1 MTAIRLGSEGLACH
15 RGRAAAASS
24 RAEERGATTSNI
36 PLESIV
42 LDSDIGPSMMLRR
55 VAENCERLGLHRS
68 RRPGRP
74 PSGWATKARQ
84 KLRPRKLLR
93 SFAPL
98 GGRRRVR
105 SHVSSLVE
113 FTTDSIEQED
123 ARGLVKI
130 DQMRKTLS
138 TGDYLCP
145 FDRLSGS

>member
-1 MTAIRLGSEGLACH
+1 ITAIRLGSEGLACQ

-74 PSGWATKARQ
+74 R
-84 KLRPRKLLR
+84 
-93 SFAPL
+93 L
-98 GGRRRVR
+98 GGRARLARNCGPENHCGALRRWADEGV
-105 SHVSSLVE
+105 LP
-113 FTTDSIEQED
+113 T
-123 ARGLVKI
+123 
-130 DQMRKTLS
+130 
-138 TGDYLCP
+138 
-145 FDRLSGS
+145 